1 MKLWIVKQ
9 IAQPFIC
16 VDRLSLSKGE
26 YIFSI
31 GLSTFK
37 VTADSTVTALYC
49 NFSSVSEEQ
58 SGVIKLVRD
67 FSHFLQMFLELETCK
82 YFTGY

>member
-1 MKLWIVKQ
+1 MKLWTVKQ

-16 VDRLSLSKGE
+16 IDRLSVSKRE
-26 YIFSI
+26 YIFSV
-31 GLSTFK
+31 GLRTFK
-37 VTADSTVTALYC
+37 IAADSTVTALYC

-58 SGVIKLVRD
+58 SGVIKLD
-67 FSHFLQMFLELETCK
+67 FSHFLQMFLEHETCK